1 MLSPLPLFVSLID
14 EVFLYGLL
22 VESKDPSTSFHRTL
36 VEGPKDCGWFREE
49 SSYKGLFRKKAPGMK
64 KEVGYIILCQCYSF
78 VWEIAFEAYTDK
90 KRRMIEGSGASH

>member
-36 VEGPKDCGWFREE
+36 VEGPKD
-49 SSYKGLFRKKAPGMK
+49 
-64 KEVGYIILCQCYSF
+64 V
-78 VWEIAFEAYTDK
+78 DK
-90 KRRMIEGSGASH
+90 SELGRLAL